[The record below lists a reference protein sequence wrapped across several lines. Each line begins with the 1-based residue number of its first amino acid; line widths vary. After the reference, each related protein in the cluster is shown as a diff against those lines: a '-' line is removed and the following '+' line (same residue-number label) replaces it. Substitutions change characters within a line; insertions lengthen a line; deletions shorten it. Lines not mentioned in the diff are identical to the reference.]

1 MLHISGHNPLK
12 SQKPKLTD
20 IFKSSSQP
28 QPPSLSKPEIL
39 KALDLSVSELNA
51 DSNALLSKIEQEANK
66 IHESLKKLTRNS
78 RSPDKILHS
87 PSHDAPQSPNS
98 SHLSNHNLSPHN
110 DIETKKYDH
119 FNNYRH
125 PEAYD
130 SDPEYQHY
138 RGVSEGRIM
147 YEKALSEEGDSGRSP
162 LDYNKGKGD
171 DEGSAYKHYSRG
183 INDEDYEETKNGMKE
198 RLDYKD
204 YADYE
209 GEKEKNIKNIAN
221 LEKIDYRDYAD
232 FEEKQTKT
240 FNLTVP
246 KPFRFESRE
255 ISKPTAISKRRFLED
270 IEERKTREKSIKNH
284 RFRATPIPEHIKDRS
299 LFSKIIQE
307 QEKRRAEVK
316 KNSKILTLQREKPFS
331 FYLRDSK
338 ATKKTPAERK
348 VYQFQ
353 ANPIPWFCSVPL
365 LQIMNEKGEAERRE
379 RVAKEAQFLMG
390 ISHLPSRM
398 EKHEQERKVKE
409 LKGFQNIN
417 PGTTPQQFPF
427 QPIRR
432 KPVPEFARLQANF
445 QELLDRKRSN
455 KRPVVPKP
463 FDFTASKR
471 AQKREYLDQ
480 ENLRTKEAVEIQKKN
495 VYIAK
500 MPEVQPPS
508 TKKWEQAYELNK
520 KRQEIAAQ
528 KVIEEEKKAKERERK
543 KKEIEMRV
551 KASPAIVDNRKALEE
566 KKRKTIEGK
575 KVEIKMTEEKYKQ
588 TLEEINDRVRKRLLL
603 VENYEEG
610 SRKARKRKLA
620 QSKI

>member
-12 SQKPKLTD
+12 YQKPKLTD
-20 IFKSSSQP
+20 IFKPSSQP
-28 QPPSLSKPEIL
+28 QPSSLSKPEML
-39 KALDLSVSELNA
+39 KALDLSVFELNA

-66 IHESLKKLTRNS
+66 IHESLKKLNRNS
-78 RSPDKILHS
+78 RSPDKRLYS
-87 PSHDAPQSPNS
+87 PSHDAPKSPHS
-98 SHLSNHNLSPHN
+98 SHYSNHNLSQHN
-110 DIETKKYDH
+110 DIRETSKKYDNEGH
-119 FNNYRH
+119 FNNYLH
-125 PEAYD
+125 PDAYD

-138 RGVSEGRIM
+138 RGFSEGGMR
-147 YEKALSEEGDSGRSP
+147 YEKALSEEGGRERSP
-162 LDYNKGKGD
+162 LDYDGD
-171 DEGSAYKHYSRG
+171 RGNGHYSKG
-183 INDEDYEETKNGMKE
+183 VNDEDYEETKNGMKE

-209 GEKEKNIKNIAN
+209 GEREKNMKNKEN
-221 LEKIDYRDYAD
+221 LEKIDYREYAD
-232 FEEKQTKT
+232 FEENQTKT

-255 ISKPTAISKRRFLED
+255 ISKPTAISKRRFLDD
-270 IEERKTREKSIKNH
+270 IEERKTREKSIRNH

-299 LFSKIIQE
+299 LFSKITHE

-331 FYLRDSK
+331 FYLRDLK
-338 ATKKTPAERK
+338 ASKKTPAERK

-379 RVAKEAQFLMG
+379 RVAKEAQFLME

-398 EKHEQERKVKE
+398 EKHEQEKRVKE

-417 PGTTPQQFPF
+417 QGNAPQPFPF

-455 KRPVVPKP
+455 KRPIVPKP

-480 ENLRTKEAVEIQKKN
+480 ENLRTKEAVEIHKKT
-495 VYIAK
+495 VYVAK
-500 MPEVQPPS
+500 MPEIQPPS

-520 KRQEIAAQ
+520 KRQEITAQ

-575 KVEIKMTEEKYKQ
+575 KEEIKRTEETYKH

-610 SRKARKRKLA
+610 SRKARKKKLA